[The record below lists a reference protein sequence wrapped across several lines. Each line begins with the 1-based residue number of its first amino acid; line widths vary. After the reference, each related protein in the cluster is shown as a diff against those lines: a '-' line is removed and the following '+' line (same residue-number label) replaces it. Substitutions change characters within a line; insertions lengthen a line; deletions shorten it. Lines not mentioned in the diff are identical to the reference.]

1 MMDLL
6 EALVIAKEN
15 FPEGPE
21 AVAARIGVEICSKTL
36 TGCAGWCIRNNNVA
50 RITINSTMPSVR
62 QRFTLAHELSHL
74 LLGSNSEVRSDA
86 DFFGSNEGEEKAAD
100 RLAAEMLLPKEE
112 IQRIVTAPPVDAA
125 TIRKLA
131 NKANVSPVMVACRIA
146 ELAQPLGLINAA
158 VVSFKGDK
166 IAWIWSTTLT
176 VHHEKARTLLGHAR
190 EAAGGTF
197 QEANRSGETVVA
209 SVIDSPTQACLFIQ
223 ALPASIGNS
232 KSRAQILSE
241 LGRWLFEGNTS
252 FRGQVNGCLSS
263 FKPTARNKDINTA
276 LRIFNEKYIGRWTG
290 AAGDR
295 IRDPRGQQFLRLRLG
310 EWTRPGEQS
319 STN

>member
-21 AVAARIGVEICSKTL
+21 TLAARIGVEVCAKPL

-62 QRFTLAHELSHL
+62 QRFTLAHELAHL
-74 LLGSNSEVRSDA
+74 LLGSKSEVRSDA

-100 RLAAEMLLPKEE
+100 RLAAEMLLPKQE
-112 IQRIVTAPPVDAA
+112 IQRIATAPPVDAA

-158 VVSFKGDK
+158 VVSFNGDK
-166 IAWIWSTTLT
+166 MAWIWSKTLT
-176 VHHEKARTLLGHAR
+176 VHHGKARMLLRHAR
-190 EAAGGTF
+190 KAAGGTF
-197 QEANRSGETVVA
+197 QEPNRSGEIVVA
-209 SVIDSPTQACLFIQ
+209 SVIDSPTQTCLFIQ
-223 ALPASIGNS
+223 VLPVSIGNA
-232 KSRAQILSE
+232 KSQAQILLE
-241 LGRWLFEGNTS
+241 LGKWLFEGDAS
-252 FRGQVNGCLSS
+252 FRGQVNGCLSN
-263 FKPTARNKDINTA
+263 FKAAAKNEDINTA

-295 IRDPRGQQFLRLRLG
+295 IRDPRGQTFLRLRLE
-310 EWTRPGEQS
+310 EWTRSGEQT
-319 STN
+319 STS